1 MPIPLTLGVP
11 HRPDPNALVHELLL
25 PRCSDAQALQ
35 TAPRGDEYGP
45 PVVRA
50 STLLAMP
57 GSDDLGRIVVH
68 LDVDPDELRSGRT
81 GNYEA
86 VRFDVDAP
94 AEHLADALALRLPS
108 PLVVFP
114 VFDAIDVAETAEAVV
129 FAHRTPGISAV
140 DTPRRIADVLA
151 VVSHADVGLVARAD
165 TGDQVLAILAAT
177 VASLRGDDIAGA
189 LAAPNVAALRA
200 LIPEAAEAVREVL
213 LGIEIADAARA
224 RARLVEVGLIADRSA
239 AT

>member
-1 MPIPLTLGVP
+1 MT
-11 HRPDPNALVHELLL
+11 E
-25 PRCSDAQALQ
+25 
-35 TAPRGDEYGP
+35 TAE
-45 PVVRA
+45 
-50 STLLAMP
+50 
-57 GSDDLGRIVVH
+57 LGRIVVH
-68 LDVDPDELRSGRT
+68 LDVDPDELRAGRT
-81 GNYEA
+81 CGYEV
-86 VRFDVDAP
+86 VRFDVDAS

-129 FAHRTPGISAV
+129 FAHRTPGISVA

-165 TGDQVLAILAAT
+165 TGDDVLAILAAT
-177 VASLRGDDIAGA
+177 VASLRGDDIGTA

-213 LGIEIADAARA
+213 LGIEIADAAA
-224 RARLVEVGLIADRSA
+224 AHARLVEVGLIASW
-239 AT
+239 TSTT